1 MGLYIRNGESVSKLG
16 GLYSE
21 VYGMCCTRSLR
32 SNSQELLIQP
42 AMAKTK
48 SYGDR
53 AFTVCAPELWNKVP
67 LTIRNACTVT
77 SFKKQLKTCLFS
89 KFVDNNSLIYS

>member
-1 MGLYIRNGESVSKLG
+1 MLVNWGAYIRNGESVSKLG

-67 LTIRNACTVT
+67 LTIRKTFTVT
-77 SFKKQLKTCLFS
+77 SFK
-89 KFVDNNSLIYS
+89 NSLKPVYFPNLLITTL